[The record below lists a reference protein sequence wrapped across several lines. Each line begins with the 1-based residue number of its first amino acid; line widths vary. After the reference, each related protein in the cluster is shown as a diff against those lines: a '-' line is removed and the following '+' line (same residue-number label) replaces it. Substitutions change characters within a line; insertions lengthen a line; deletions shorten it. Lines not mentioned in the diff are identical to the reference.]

1 MLISIVIPIYNEE
14 KTIKNILLKIKKIK
28 DFKKEI
34 ILVDDGSNDKTKS
47 IIENDCKGLYQKKVF
62 LKKNFG
68 KGYAL
73 RQGFK
78 RVSGYIVIVQDA
90 DLEYNP
96 NDYSKLIF
104 PIINS
109 KADVVYGSRVLT
121 GAKRFRPKSI
131 DTIVRMLANY
141 FLTFL
146 SNILNK
152 QNLTDAHTCYKVFKS
167 SILKKIKL
175 KENGFNFCPEFTAK
189 ISSLGVRILEIPIS
203 YHGRTHKQG
212 KKIYFIDGLKA
223 IYAIFK
229 YNFFL
234 KKK

>member
-1 MLISIVIPIYNEE
+1 
-14 KTIKNILLKIKKIK
+14 
-28 DFKKEI
+28 
-34 ILVDDGSNDKTKS
+34 
-47 IIENDCKGLYQKKVF
+47 
-62 LKKNFG
+62 
-68 KGYAL
+68 
-73 RQGFK
+73 
-78 RVSGYIVIVQDA
+78 VIVQDA

-96 NDYSKLIF
+96 KDYSKLIF

-109 KADVVYGSRVLT
+109 KADVVYGSRVLS

-146 SNILNK
+146 SNILNR

-189 ISSLGVRILEIPIS
+189 ISSLGVSILEIPIS
-203 YHGRTHKQG
+203 YYGRTHEQG
-212 KKIYFIDGLKA
+212 KKIYFTDGLKA

-234 KKK
+234 KKN

>member
-14 KTIKNILLKIKKIK
+14 KTIKNILLKINKIK

-34 ILVDDGSNDKTKS
+34 ILVDDGSNDKTKN
-47 IIENDCKGLYQKKVF
+47 IIENHCKGLYHKKIF

-78 RVSGYIVIVQDA
+78 KVSGYIVIVQDA

-96 NDYSKLIF
+96 KDYSKLIF

-109 KADVVYGSRVLT
+109 KADVVYGSRVLS

-167 SILKKIKL
+167 SILKNIKL

-203 YHGRTHKQG
+203 YHGRTHEQG

-234 KKK
+234 KKN

>member
-14 KTIKNILLKIKKIK
+14 KTIKSILLKIKKIK

-34 ILVDDGSNDKTKS
+34 ILVDDGSNDKTKN
-47 IIENDCKGLYQKKVF
+47 IIKNDCKGLYQKRVF

-90 DLEYNP
+90 DLEYDP
-96 NDYSKLIF
+96 KDYSKLIL

-109 KADVVYGSRVLT
+109 KADVVYGSRVLS

-146 SNILNK
+146 SNILNN

>member
-14 KTIKNILLKIKKIK
+14 KTIKSILLKINKIK
-28 DFKKEI
+28 NFKKEI
-34 ILVDDGSNDKTKS
+34 ILVDDGSNDKTKN
-47 IIENDCKGLYQKKVF
+47 IIENNCKGLYQKKIF

-78 RVSGYIVIVQDA
+78 KVSGCIVIVQDA

-109 KADVVYGSRVLT
+109 KSDVVYGSRVLP
-121 GAKRFRPKSI
+121 GAKRSRPKSI
-131 DTIVRMLANY
+131 DTIVRILANY

-146 SNILNK
+146 SNVLNK
-152 QNLTDAHTCYKVFKS
+152 QSLTDAHTCYKVFKS

-189 ISSLGVRILEIPIS
+189 ISSLGIKIIEIPIS
-203 YHGRTHKQG
+203 YNGRTHKQG

-229 YNFFL
+229 YNIFL
-234 KKK
+234 KND

>member
-14 KTIKNILLKIKKIK
+14 KTIKSILLKIKKIK

-34 ILVDDGSNDKTKS
+34 ILVDDGSNDKTKN
-47 IIENDCKGLYQKKVF
+47 IIKNDCKGLYQKRVF

-90 DLEYNP
+90 DLEYDP
-96 NDYSKLIF
+96 KDYSKLIL

-109 KADVVYGSRVLT
+109 KADVVYGSRVLS

-146 SNILNK
+146 SNILNN

-175 KENGFNFCPEFTAK
+175 KENGFNFCPEFTGK
-189 ISSLGVRILEIPIS
+189 ISSLGVKILEIPIS
-203 YHGRTHKQG
+203 YHGRTHEQG

-229 YNFFL
+229 YNFFF